1 MRFLADMG
9 ISLKTV
15 IWLRN
20 EGHEVVHLS
29 EQGLQ
34 RISDEEIFK
43 KGIEE
48 SRIILTMDLDFS
60 QILAA
65 SKSELP
71 SVIIFRLSDERSENI
86 NKRLSELMDKCCNE
100 LVKGS
105 IISVTDT
112 KFRIRRLPIF

>member
-20 EGHEVVHLS
+20 EGYEVVHLC

-34 RISDEEIFK
+34 RLPDDEIFK
-43 KGIEE
+43 KGIKE

-60 QILAA
+60 QIVAA
-65 SKSELP
+65 SKFNLP
-71 SVIIFRLSDERSENI
+71 SVIIFRLSDERAENI
-86 NKRLSELMDKCCNE
+86 NKRLSELLDKCCNE
-100 LVKGS
+100 LELGS
-105 IISVTDT
+105 IISVTDN
-112 KFRIRRLPIF
+112 KFRIRRLPI